1 MENAFNLIIASEDP
15 MGGDQDGGIRR
26 LVCLR
31 SGQRRQSTRRGTAK
45 RRSEMPIYE
54 FLCRNCEKP
63 FERIWSLDEYD
74 RILKGKGVKCPKCG
88 SEKVVRQI
96 SAVQVRT
103 SKKS

>member
-1 MENAFNLIIASEDP
+1 

-31 SGQRRQSTRRGTAK
+31 SGQRRQSTRRGTVK
-45 RRSEMPIYE
+45 RGSEMPIYE

-88 SEKVVRQI
+88 SEKVARQI